1 MPILKKPW
9 NRLLPH
15 PAHLKF
21 SKYLLKID
29 YFSFYNI
36 NIYLT
41 FMGRY
46 PNTYYMQPKNI
57 SEYAINKGQCFILLP
72 SEINLYIYMYSYIF
86 LLCFFFSLNKKIHP

>member
-21 SKYLLKID
+21 SKYLWKIG

-41 FMGRY
+41 FMRRY
-46 PNTYYMQPKNI
+46 PNTYFMQPKNI